1 MHKKKNPNPPPKRTN
16 KPTSKQ
22 TKVYINK
29 RRTCIIH
36 CGEKH
41 METKLA
47 DIVNQTLNQESYD
60 KKQELSE
67 TIFFVQQFQVI
78 YLFVLK
84 NIK

>member
-1 MHKKKNPNPPPKRTN
+1 
-16 KPTSKQ
+16 
-22 TKVYINK
+22 
-29 RRTCIIH
+29 
-36 CGEKH
+36 

-47 DIVNQTLNQESYD
+47 DIVNQTLNQESND

-67 TIFFVQQFQVI
+67 TFFFVQQFQVI

>member
-1 MHKKKNPNPPPKRTN
+1 
-16 KPTSKQ
+16 
-22 TKVYINK
+22 
-29 RRTCIIH
+29 
-36 CGEKH
+36 

-47 DIVNQTLNQESYD
+47 DIVNQTLNQESND